1 MLNVFDIFILALGN
15 WLQCCSLK
23 RWAGIFIQELETLR
37 NNLWATEK
45 QSHYNQEVL
54 ILRKVQQEKW
64 IAIQFPEEFPHNQ
77 DPFTKRVKGRWNQSA
92 ITGRM
97 AACWDKDSQEDTPLV
112 PASAHSAWRLAPWPR
127 FWRLLVEFARSLRI
141 LCVWRWN
148 DDSKLFTT
156 KERTIFIPTT
166 ESSSVISFVASGKR
180 LAVIFLTR
188 LFLIHSS

>member
-23 RWAGIFIQELETLR
+23 SWAGIFIRELETLR
-37 NNLWATEK
+37 NNLWSTEK

-92 ITGRM
+92 ITGQM
-97 AACWDKDSQEDTPLV
+97 AACWDRDSQEDTPLV
-112 PASAHSAWRLAPWPR
+112 LASAQTARRLAPWPR
-127 FWRLLVEFARSLRI
+127 HCFWRPLLEFARSPRA
-141 LCVWRWN
+141 LCVWRWWN
-148 DDSKLFTT
+148 DDSKL
-156 KERTIFIPTT
+156 
-166 ESSSVISFVASGKR
+166 
-180 LAVIFLTR
+180 
-188 LFLIHSS
+188 

>member
-1 MLNVFDIFILALGN
+1 MLNVFDIFVLALGN

-23 RWAGIFIQELETLR
+23 SWAGIFIRELETLR
-37 NNLWATEK
+37 NNLWSTEK

-97 AACWDKDSQEDTPLV
+97 AVCWDKDSQED
-112 PASAHSAWRLAPWPR
+112 ASCSRYRPNRAAVSAKAS
-127 FWRLLVEFARSLRI
+127 LLFLEAITGVCTFS
-141 LCVWRWN
+141 
-148 DDSKLFTT
+148 T
-156 KERTIFIPTT
+156 
-166 ESSSVISFVASGKR
+166 SSVH
-180 LAVIFLTR
+180 LTVVKWW
-188 LFLIHSS
+188 L